1 MISSTRMVCLTIAL
15 ALFAGALMAQAPGS
29 LKGVVTDPSGAA
41 VPKATVT
48 VSGPNNTVK
57 VAETNDNG
65 EYNIP
70 GLPAGKYTIR
80 IIATGFTL
88 LEKPNVDIAAARPTQ
103 MDAKL
108 VVEVSKQ
115 EVTVTDTQQVELDPA
130 KNAGALVLKETD
142 LDMLSDDPDDL
153 QAELL
158 ALAGPA
164 AGPNGGQ
171 IFIDGFSGGQLPPK
185 DSIRE
190 IRINSNPFSA
200 EYDTS
205 GRGRIEIFTKPGS
218 EKFHGRININYS
230 DWLFNARNPFI
241 TSPAFKVPASD
252 TKNLQG
258 NVSGPI
264 IKGKL
269 SFFVDYSR
277 RQQREDSIVN
287 AVILSPTTLLPQQ
300 EGFAIIAPNSSD
312 RLSPRFTYQ
321 LSPNITLDGRYS
333 FDKSSF
339 QQQGIGGTS
348 LPAGIPIAGINTD
361 SSSAQHQST
370 TNQAVNLIETQV
382 INASTINETRFQ
394 YNHNN
399 ATQVGDNPVL
409 NISVGDGFTTGS
421 TILNNFNHQV
431 NYELQNYTSIT
442 HGTHFIKFGVRL
454 REQTVSNASTN
465 NFTGQFNFLN
475 IQSYQLM
482 QQGIAAG
489 LPLSTIIANGGGP
502 FQFNFNAGN
511 PLISGKQFDAGP
523 FVQDDW
529 RVKPNI
535 TLSLGLRYELQQNM
549 SDYGD
554 IAPRIGI
561 AWGVGPTNNRARTP
575 KTVIRAGFGIFYT
588 RFPLGDTTAA
598 ERFNG
603 TTQVSYTITNP
614 TFFPQAGVPIPSL
627 SNLEVPAN
635 LVASS
640 TDHVDSN
647 LRAGAQYQSAI
658 GFDRQLPRNIT
669 LSVNYINSKGVHIL
683 RTVDINTPLP
693 GTFNPLVAGSGVYP
707 LGAAAGLFELF
718 EGSGNYEQNQL
729 ITNMNARINSK
740 ISLFGFYAYGHVSTD
755 VLGSPSNPYNFRQ
768 DYGPAPYDRRHQVNI
783 NGSILLPYGVRM
795 SPNITFNS
803 APPFN
808 ITQGFDLFG
817 DTNTNTRPAIAPAGF
832 VAPACTQQLA
842 KSLTPCLV
850 SGTAYGN
857 FLINAPAGI
866 PTIGADSFRGF
877 SQFQFNVRLS
887 RTWGFG
893 ESTTPPD
900 RQNRQGGGGGRG
912 PGFGQAAGG
921 GGPRGGGG
929 GPRGGGGGPG
939 GGGGGESSGKKYSLT
954 AGLFVHNLFN
964 NVNDGSPSSDLLSS
978 RFGQVT
984 NLANIGGP
992 GSTAFNRRIDLTLA
1006 FSF

>member
-1 MISSTRMVCLTIAL
+1 MVCLTIAL

-48 VSGPNNTVK
+48 VSGANNTVK

-70 GLPAGKYTIR
+70 GLPPGKYTIR

-88 LEKPNVDIAAARPTQ
+88 YEKPDFDIAAARPTQ

-218 EKFHGRININYS
+218 EKFHGRINVSYS

-287 AVILSPTTLLPQQ
+287 AVILAPTTLLPQQ

-333 FDKSSF
+333 FDKTSF
-339 QQQGIGGTS
+339 QQQGLGGTS
-348 LPAGIPIAGINTD
+348 LPAGVPVAGINTD

-394 YNHNN
+394 YNHNSN
-399 ATQVGDNPVL
+399 TQVGDNPTL

-421 TILNNFNHQV
+421 TIH
-431 NYELQNYTSIT
+431 
-442 HGTHFIKFGVRL
+442 
-454 REQTVSNASTN
+454 
-465 NFTGQFNFLN
+465 
-475 IQSYQLM
+475 
-482 QQGIAAG
+482 
-489 LPLSTIIANGGGP
+489 
-502 FQFNFNAGN
+502 
-511 PLISGKQFDAGP
+511 
-523 FVQDDW
+523 
-529 RVKPNI
+529 
-535 TLSLGLRYELQQNM
+535 
-549 SDYGD
+549 
-554 IAPRIGI
+554 
-561 AWGVGPTNNRARTP
+561 
-575 KTVIRAGFGIFYT
+575 
-588 RFPLGDTTAA
+588 
-598 ERFNG
+598 
-603 TTQVSYTITNP
+603 
-614 TFFPQAGVPIPSL
+614 
-627 SNLEVPAN
+627 
-635 LVASS
+635 
-640 TDHVDSN
+640 
-647 LRAGAQYQSAI
+647 
-658 GFDRQLPRNIT
+658 
-669 LSVNYINSKGVHIL
+669 
-683 RTVDINTPLP
+683 
-693 GTFNPLVAGSGVYP
+693 
-707 LGAAAGLFELF
+707 
-718 EGSGNYEQNQL
+718 
-729 ITNMNARINSK
+729 
-740 ISLFGFYAYGHVSTD
+740 
-755 VLGSPSNPYNFRQ
+755 
-768 DYGPAPYDRRHQVNI
+768 
-783 NGSILLPYGVRM
+783 
-795 SPNITFNS
+795 
-803 APPFN
+803 
-808 ITQGFDLFG
+808 
-817 DTNTNTRPAIAPAGF
+817 
-832 VAPACTQQLA
+832 
-842 KSLTPCLV
+842 
-850 SGTAYGN
+850 
-857 FLINAPAGI
+857 
-866 PTIGADSFRGF
+866 
-877 SQFQFNVRLS
+877 
-887 RTWGFG
+887 
-893 ESTTPPD
+893 
-900 RQNRQGGGGGRG
+900 
-912 PGFGQAAGG
+912 
-921 GGPRGGGG
+921 
-929 GPRGGGGGPG
+929 
-939 GGGGGESSGKKYSLT
+939 
-954 AGLFVHNLFN
+954 
-964 NVNDGSPSSDLLSS
+964 
-978 RFGQVT
+978 
-984 NLANIGGP
+984 
-992 GSTAFNRRIDLTLA
+992 
-1006 FSF
+1006 

>member
-1 MISSTRMVCLTIAL
+1 
-15 ALFAGALMAQAPGS
+15 
-29 LKGVVTDPSGAA
+29 
-41 VPKATVT
+41 
-48 VSGPNNTVK
+48 
-57 VAETNDNG
+57 
-65 EYNIP
+65 
-70 GLPAGKYTIR
+70 
-80 IIATGFTL
+80 
-88 LEKPNVDIAAARPTQ
+88 
-103 MDAKL
+103 
-108 VVEVSKQ
+108 
-115 EVTVTDTQQVELDPA
+115 
-130 KNAGALVLKETD
+130 
-142 LDMLSDDPDDL
+142 
-153 QAELL
+153 
-158 ALAGPA
+158 
-164 AGPNGGQ
+164 
-171 IFIDGFSGGQLPPK
+171 
-185 DSIRE
+185 
-190 IRINSNPFSA
+190 
-200 EYDTS
+200 
-205 GRGRIEIFTKPGS
+205 
-218 EKFHGRININYS
+218 
-230 DWLFNARNPFI
+230 
-241 TSPAFKVPASD
+241 
-252 TKNLQG
+252 
-258 NVSGPI
+258 
-264 IKGKL
+264 
-269 SFFVDYSR
+269 
-277 RQQREDSIVN
+277 
-287 AVILSPTTLLPQQ
+287 
-300 EGFAIIAPNSSD
+300 
-312 RLSPRFTYQ
+312 
-321 LSPNITLDGRYS
+321 
-333 FDKSSF
+333 
-339 QQQGIGGTS
+339 
-348 LPAGIPIAGINTD
+348 
-361 SSSAQHQST
+361 
-370 TNQAVNLIETQV
+370 
-382 INASTINETRFQ
+382 
-394 YNHNN
+394 
-399 ATQVGDNPVL
+399 
-409 NISVGDGFTTGS
+409 
-421 TILNNFNHQV
+421 
-431 NYELQNYTSIT
+431 
-442 HGTHFIKFGVRL
+442 
-454 REQTVSNASTN
+454 
-465 NFTGQFNFLN
+465 
-475 IQSYQLM
+475 M

-502 FQFNFNAGN
+502 FQYNFNAGN

-535 TLSLGLRYELQQNM
+535 TLSLGLRYEVQQNT

-554 IAPRIGI
+554 IAPRIGL

-575 KTVIRAGFGIFYT
+575 KTVVRAGFGIFYT

-627 SNLEVPAN
+627 ANLEVPAN

-658 GFDRQLPRNIT
+658 GFDRQLPRNTT

-707 LGAAAGLFELF
+707 LGAAAGLFQLF
-718 EGSGNYEQNQL
+718 ESSGNYEQNQL

-740 ISLFGFYAYGHVSTD
+740 ISLFGFYAFGHVSTD
-755 VLGSPSNPYNFRQ
+755 VLGSPSNHYNFRQ
-768 DYGPAPYDRRHQVNI
+768 DYGPEPYDRRHQVNI

-817 DTNTNTRPAIAPAGF
+817 DTLTNTRPAIAPAGF
-832 VAPACTQQLA
+832 VAPTCTQQLA
-842 KSLTPCLV
+842 KALTPCLV
-850 SGTAYGN
+850 SNATYGN

-877 SQFQFNVRLS
+877 AQFQFNVRIS

-900 RQNRQGGGGGRG
+900 RQNRQGGAGGRG

-929 GPRGGGGGPG
+929 GGGPRGGGGPG
-939 GGGGGESSGKKYSLT
+939 GGGGGESSGKKYTLN
-954 AGLFVHNLFN
+954 AGLFVHNVFN
-964 NVNDGSPSSDLLSS
+964 NVNNGSPSSDLLSD